1 MKQPN
6 EELIRQAGEDPFFLY
21 LASALVLLVFFGVV
35 AQCVGPSLYRYFE
48 RRGKV

>member
-6 EELIRQAGEDPFFLY
+6 EELIRQAGEHPFFLY
-21 LASALVLLVFFGVV
+21 LASGLVLHVVMGVV
-35 AQCVGPSLYRYFE
+35 AQCAGPRLYRFFE